1 MTIKHGQTPLFKQ
14 PLFLLLLVICAA
26 LFIPR
31 ETLKREPDQAM
42 DNSRGYKA
50 AVDRLA
56 SRQCLKLDPKAQ
68 EKRIIFA
75 GQKLGC
81 PSKEQFTA
89 YSKATFLSG
98 DMAGLIDQRWQFDST
113 GKPNAIRANAHRL
126 RFAGGERSIWGG
138 SILYA
143 PGSGSP
149 AAGLTWGRA
158 ATIGQKPVGCD
169 DKRTLNQY
177 DICGGNKAT
186 LWQRVERIQA
196 ISERPGGAP
205 RVREPTLASVAQRLE
220 LPGMS
225 GSVDSSIRYTLH
237 FAVQALLEGHLE
249 KAKDDA
255 NKNEKTV
262 RAGVLL
268 MDGFTGEIHAAAT
281 HPAKMEDIGA
291 GDTAQWLT
299 KNWNFERLEIGSTA
313 KIPFAAAIAQGNTDL
328 MLDKAGPKQNWKPD
342 FCGSE
347 ENCRNRASEGL
358 GLTFRDFIAVS
369 SNGHALWLL
378 DQARKKRASGWEDN
392 LRKFA
397 CIEPLQGTQHSDCD
411 GQLWTSPGGMRAGE
425 AEPLLQLDMGHA
437 RRGSLYADYYI
448 NILGGMR
455 SRWTNAN
462 LAQAYARIFS
472 DRPVN
477 PRMTIGDDTLQ
488 NSLGIKPIVWRNIR
502 DGMAAVVKAKGGGT
516 GQYLCERIACI
527 NDNQYGNLW
536 LYAKTGTATI
546 SNKAGD
552 DSKTLVIMAITPKG
566 KGRPDSPEDIKMM
579 KVIVITQRYNA
590 SEVSAVDLAIKLFGN
605 ASFKDWLQAGVPKQ

>member
-1 MTIKHGQTPLFKQ
+1 MTIAHGHTPWIKQ
-14 PLFLLLLVICAA
+14 PLFWLLLAIFTAV
-26 LFIPR
+26 FIPR
-31 ETLKREPDQAM
+31 GTLKPEPDQAM

-56 SRQCLKLDPKAQ
+56 SRQCLKLDQESK

-75 GQKLGC
+75 GQKTGC

-89 YSKATFLSG
+89 YVKATFLSG
-98 DMAGLIDQRWQFDST
+98 DMAGLIEQRWQFDSE
-113 GKPNAIRANAHRL
+113 GKPSAIRANAHRL

-143 PGSGSP
+143 PGAGP
-149 AAGLTWGRA
+149 TPGLTWGRA
-158 ATIGQKPVGCD
+158 ANLGQNPLGCN
-169 DKRTLNQY
+169 DKRELNQY
-177 DICGGNKAT
+177 DICGNNGNT

-196 ISERPGGAP
+196 ISERPGSAP

-220 LPGMS
+220 LPGME

-237 FAVQALLEGHLE
+237 FAVQAELEGHLE
-249 KAKDDA
+249 KAK
-255 NKNEKTV
+255 NGLYKNEKTV

-268 MDGFTGEIHAAAT
+268 MDGLTGEIHAAAT
-281 HPAKMEDIGA
+281 HPAKQEDIGT
-291 GDTAQWLT
+291 GDSAQWLT

-313 KIPFAAAIAQGNTDL
+313 KIPFAAAIAQANTDL
-328 MLDKAGPKQNWKPD
+328 LKSGPKKSWKPG
-342 FCGSE
+342 FCGAE

-358 GLTFRDFIAVS
+358 GLTFQSFIAKS

-378 DQARKKRASGWEDN
+378 DQARKNRALGWDDN
-392 LRKFA
+392 LRAFA
-397 CIEPLQGTQHSDCD
+397 CIEPMQGKSAAGCD
-411 GQLWTSPGGMRAGE
+411 GQLWTNPGGTRAGE

-437 RRGSLYADYYI
+437 RRGNLYAEYYI

-455 SRWTNAN
+455 SRWTSAN

-472 DRPVN
+472 DRPIN
-477 PRMTIGDDTLQ
+477 PRMTIGDDTVQ
-488 NSLGIKPIVWRNIR
+488 TALGIKPQVWRNIR

-516 GQYLCERIACI
+516 GHLLCESIVCT
-527 NDNQYGNLW
+527 NDNQYGNIW

-566 KGRPDSPEDIKMM
+566 KGRPESPEDIKAM
-579 KVIVITQRYNA
+579 KIIVITQRYNA
-590 SEVSAVDLAIKLFGN
+590 SGTSAIDLAIKLFSN
-605 ASFKDWLQAGVPKQ
+605 ARFKEWLQAGVSKQ

>member
-1 MTIKHGQTPLFKQ
+1 MKLADGQTPLFKQ
-14 PLFLLLLVICAA
+14 PLFWLLLVIFAA

-31 ETLKREPDQAM
+31 DTLKPEPDQAM
-42 DNSRGYKA
+42 DHSRGYKA

-56 SRQCLKLDPKAQ
+56 SRQCLKLDPKAR

-75 GQKLGC
+75 GQKTGC
-81 PSKEQFTA
+81 PSKEQFAA
-89 YSKATFLSG
+89 YSKKTFLSG
-98 DMAGLIDQRWQFDST
+98 DMAGLIDQRWQFDSE
-113 GKPNAIRANAHRL
+113 GRPSAIRANAHRL

-149 AAGLTWGRA
+149 TAGLTWGRA

-177 DICGGNKAT
+177 DICGGNKDI

-205 RVREPTLASVAQRLE
+205 RVREPTLASVAARLE
-220 LPGMS
+220 LPGME
-225 GSVDSSIRYTLH
+225 GSVTSSIRYNLH

-249 KAKDDA
+249 KAKNNA
-255 NKNEKTV
+255 SKNEKTV

-268 MDGFTGEIHAAAT
+268 MDGMTGEIHAAAT

-291 GDTAQWLT
+291 GDSSQWLM

-313 KIPFAAAIAQGNTDL
+313 KIPFAAAIAQANTDL
-328 MLDKAGPKQNWKPD
+328 LKAGPKQNWKPD
-342 FCGSE
+342 FCGSD
-347 ENCRNRASEGL
+347 ENCKKRASEGL
-358 GLTFRDFIAVS
+358 GLMFQGFIATS

-378 DQARKKRASGWEDN
+378 DQARNKRAPGWEDN

-397 CIEPLQGTQHSDCD
+397 CIEPLQGTSFAGCE
-411 GQLWTSPGGMRAGE
+411 GQLWTNPGGTRAGE

-437 RRGSLYADYYI
+437 RRGNLYAEYYI

-472 DRPVN
+472 DRPIN
-477 PRMTIGDDTLQ
+477 PRMTIGNDSPQD
-488 NSLGIKPIVWRNIR
+488 SLGIKPIVWRNIR
-502 DGMAAVVKAKGGGT
+502 DGMAAVVKSKSGGT
-516 GQYLCERIACI
+516 GQYLCKSIVCT

-546 SNKAGD
+546 SSKAKD

-566 KGRPDSPEDIKMM
+566 TGRPESPEDIKAM

-590 SEVSAVDLAIKLFGN
+590 SGVSAVDLAIKLFSN
-605 ASFKDWLQAGVPKQ
+605 TSFKEWLQAGVPKQ